1 MVSPESG
8 IYTMTETTLM
18 ALDAALEAAAGLLQK
33 QLKEAPAL
41 IRPYSAYLAS
51 STGKAMRARLL
62 LSCSLSAEGTVSE
75 NAVKLAVALE
85 LLHLATLVHD
95 DVMDTADYRR
105 GQLTLQKKFGQRTA
119 VICGDYLLAQA
130 LQLTAELAYTRSSNE
145 LDSHFMTSYVK
156 RIALGELRQ
165 TINNGNFKLTVMDY
179 LRIISGKTAALFE
192 AASFG
197 GALFG
202 AEDPLK
208 ATELAAYRRF
218 GRYLGMIFQLTDDC
232 LDYESSRSAAG
243 KNVRSDLEQAVVT
256 LPLVYAMEE
265 DPALQAFAMRA
276 HSEPENKTV
285 YERVRMTSALGR
297 SRRLAGKY
305 LKKAEKELQRL
316 ALPEEK
322 RIALNELLYQANRQ
336 IPVQAV
342 RKETIYA

>member
-1 MVSPESG
+1 MTDS
-8 IYTMTETTLM
+8 TMM

-41 IRPYSAYLAS
+41 IRPYSAYLAA

-62 LSCSLSAEGTVSE
+62 LSCALSADAVVSE

-130 LQLTAELAYTRSSNE
+130 LQLTAEVAYTHSSNE
-145 LDSHFMTSYVK
+145 LDSHFMTGYVK
-156 RIALGELRQ
+156 RIALGELLQ
-165 TINNGNFKLTVMDY
+165 TINNGNFKLTVLDY

-192 AASFG
+192 AACYG

-202 AEDPLK
+202 AEGSLKPLEI
-208 ATELAAYRRF
+208 ARYRRF

-243 KNVRSDLEQAVVT
+243 KNVRSDFEQAVVT

-265 DPALQAFAMRA
+265 DPSLLTFAMQA
-276 HSEPENKTV
+276 HSSPENETV
-285 YERVRMTSALGR
+285 YERVRMTSALSR
-297 SRRLAGKY
+297 SRRLANKY

-316 ALPEEK
+316 ALPEQK
-322 RIALNELLYQANRQ
+322 QRALSELLYQANRQ

-342 RKETIYA
+342 RKEVIYA